1 MYTYLWAI
9 PPPVTRS
16 LTLDFPRGELPHGP
30 HQNLA
35 RFLADLLQRCLR
47 ERQDSNP
54 AGQTEATG
62 TQIPRASR
70 VPRRSTLGKP
80 TGDLWLSR
88 SQETAQ
94 GPSREAVL
102 SASRTDDQSLPL
114 HQRGTSLPRHRAS
127 RRDQGPPPSLQTL
140 QQAQDPEAEGALASA
155 PSLAEGRALES
166 LARGP
171 GCGSGVTPCV
181 PEHMSLRTRWSAH
194 ACMCACLKGG
204 GKFSLQV

>member
-1 MYTYLWAI
+1 M
-9 PPPVTRS
+9 S
-16 LTLDFPRGELPHGP
+16 PREAG
-30 HQNLA
+30 
-35 RFLADLLQRCLR
+35 F
-47 ERQDSNP
+47 NP
-54 AGQTEATG
+54 AGQTKATG

-70 VPRRSTLGKP
+70 GPRRSTLGKP

-114 HQRGTSLPRHRAS
+114 HQRGTSLPRQGRAS
-127 RRDQGPPPSLQTL
+127 RRDQGPPPSPQTL

-171 GCGSGVTPCV
+171 GCGSSVTLCV
-181 PEHMSLRTRWSAH
+181 PEHLSLRTRRSAH

-204 GKFSLQV
+204 GKFLLQV